1 MRSAGLKNITA
12 KHLGRYFLQ
21 IFRLSYTNSNLCS
34 ALASQAL
41 SIMISLI
48 PYIRETLRR
57 HLNPKQAVM
66 LTEFDKLKRDYQEH
80 QNEIHSKLVAIMGDR
95 LMLHCKTLEVSSF
108 IRTYKREAN
117 TFFFSRQSIGS
128 NLYLEEKKDNLI
140 FIWKH

>member
-12 KHLGRYFLQ
+12 KHLGRYFYFLFSLPYAYQ
-21 IFRLSYTNSNLCS
+21 DFIL

-95 LMLHCKTLEVSSF
+95 LMLHCKTLEVSS
-108 IRTYKREAN
+108 IIPTRLSTK
-117 TFFFSRQSIGS
+117 G
-128 NLYLEEKKDNLI
+128 
-140 FIWKH
+140 